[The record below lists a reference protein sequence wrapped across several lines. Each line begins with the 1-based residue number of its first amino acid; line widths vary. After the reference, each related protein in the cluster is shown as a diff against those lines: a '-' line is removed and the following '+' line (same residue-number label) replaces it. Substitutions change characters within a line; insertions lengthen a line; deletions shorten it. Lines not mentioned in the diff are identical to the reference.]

1 LKILSERFAKNAT
14 KLFAWYST
22 MYYIRGMRTRKLQS
36 KVEPELEDHVK
47 KQPDYQGMSDYIR
60 IAIKQKSKFKPKK
73 EAV

>member
-1 LKILSERFAKNAT
+1 
-14 KLFAWYST
+14 
-22 MYYIRGMRTRKLQS
+22 MYYIRTMRTRKLQS

-73 EAV
+73 GESSVETLTDISKGLK